1 MLTASSATTISAI
14 KISARKISAPTRSVL
29 RIGVVA
35 LTSLALLTGH
45 AAAQEV
51 VRLGNL
57 KFAHY
62 GAVSYMKVLA
72 PKYGLKIEE
81 NMFAKGA
88 DIYPAVAAGVIDI
101 AASAVD
107 GAIAARGNGVP
118 LLVVA
123 GFSNGGA
130 RIVVKPG
137 SPIKTVADLKGKK
150 VATARGGAHELL
162 LLASLDKAGLTW
174 SDKPGK
180 DVEVLLLGYPELN
193 QALASGLV
201 DAICQSEP
209 QSSIAI
215 ARGIGQELNK
225 PYDTPVGTP
234 IRALVMTEK
243 LYKEKPD
250 VAQKVLDL
258 LVEATNA
265 FLKDPVLAET
275 YVRDDLFKGS
285 FSGEEYKAAMDN
297 AAFSYEIDEKHVQVT
312 TDLMVK
318 YGLGKMANPPK
329 ASEWVKLDLLAKAKS
344 SSRSEPKTTKAN

>member
-1 MLTASSATTISAI
+1 LAI
-14 KISARKISAPTRSVL
+14 AALVL
-29 RIGVVA
+29 G
-35 LTSLALLTGH
+35 TGT

-62 GAVSYMKVLA
+62 GAVSYMKELA

-81 NMFAKGA
+81 QIFAKGA
-88 DIYPAVAAGVIDI
+88 DIYPAVAAGAIDI
-101 AASAVD
+101 AASAAD
-107 GAIAARGNGVP
+107 GAIAARGNGVAH
-118 LLVVA
+118 LVVA

-137 SPIKTVADLKGKK
+137 STIKTVADLKGKK

-174 SDKPGK
+174 SDREGK
-180 DVEVLLLGYPELN
+180 DVQVVLLGYPELN

-209 QSSIAI
+209 QAAIAI
-215 ARGIGQELNK
+215 ARGIGVELNK
-225 PYDTPVGTP
+225 PYDTPVGVP

-243 LYKEKPD
+243 MYKEKPE
-250 VAQKVLDL
+250 VAQKVVDL
-258 LVEATNA
+258 LVEATVA
-265 FLKDPVLAET
+265 FQKDPALAEK
-275 YVRDDLFKGS
+275 YVRENLFKGS
-285 FSGEEYKAAMDN
+285 LSVEEYRAAMEN
-297 AAFSYEIDEKHVQVT
+297 AAFSYEIDAQHIQTT

-318 YGLGKMANPPK
+318 YGLGRMANPPK
-329 ASEWVKLDLLAKAKS
+329 ATDWVKLDLLAKAKA
-344 SSRSEPKTTKAN
+344 KLGVN

>member
-1 MLTASSATTISAI
+1 MTMF
-14 KISARKISAPTRSVL
+14 RSVVL
-29 RIGVVA
+29 AIG
-35 LTSLALLTGH
+35 SLALAST
-45 AAAQEV
+45 AVTAQEV

-62 GAVSYMKVLA
+62 GAVSYMKELA

-88 DIYPAVAAGVIDI
+88 DIYPAVAAGAIDI

-118 LLVVA
+118 LVVVA

-137 SPIKTVADLKGKK
+137 STIKTVADLKGKK

-209 QSSIAI
+209 QSAIAI

-225 PYDTPVGTP
+225 PYDTPVGVP
-234 IRALVMTEK
+234 VRALVMTEK
-243 LYKEKPD
+243 MLKEKPE
-250 VAQKVLDL
+250 VAQKVLNL
-258 LVEATNA
+258 LVEATVA
-265 FLKDPVLAET
+265 FQKDGALAEK
-275 YVRDDLFKGS
+275 YVRDSVFKGS
-285 FSGEEYKAAMDN
+285 FTAEEYKASMEN
-297 AAFSYEIDEKHVQVT
+297 AAFSVDIDEKHVQVT

-329 ASEWVKLDLLAKAKS
+329 AADWVKLDMLAKAKAAS
-344 SSRSEPKTTKAN
+344 GVK

>member
-1 MLTASSATTISAI
+1 MT
-14 KISARKISAPTRSVL
+14 L
-29 RIGVVA
+29 R
-35 LTSLALLTGH
+35 TLALALGALAIGAT
-45 AAAQEV
+45 AATAQEV

-62 GAVSYMKVLA
+62 GAVSYMKELA

-81 NMFAKGA
+81 SFFAKGA
-88 DIYPAVAAGVIDI
+88 DIYPAVAAGAIDI

-118 LLVVA
+118 LVVVA

-193 QALASGLV
+193 QALATGLV

-209 QSSIAI
+209 QSAIAI
-215 ARGIGQELNK
+215 KRGIGQELNK
-225 PYDTPVGTP
+225 PYDTPVGVP
-234 IRALVMTEK
+234 VRALVMTEK
-243 LYKEKPD
+243 MLKEKPE
-250 VAQKVLDL
+250 VAQKVLNL
-258 LVEATNA
+258 LVEATAA
-265 FLKDPVLAET
+265 FQKDDALAEK
-275 YVRDDLFKGS
+275 YVRESVFKGS
-285 FSGEEYKAAMDN
+285 FTAEEYKASMEN
-297 AAFSYEIDEKHVQVT
+297 AAFSVDIDEKHVQVT

-329 ASEWVKLDLLAKAKS
+329 AADWVKLDMLAKAKAAAAG
-344 SSRSEPKTTKAN
+344 K

>member
-1 MLTASSATTISAI
+1 MRAT
-14 KISARKISAPTRSVL
+14 L
-29 RIGVVA
+29 VA
-35 LTSLALLTGH
+35 LAALVIGTSS

-62 GAVSYMKVLA
+62 GAVSYMKELA
-72 PKYGLKIEE
+72 PKHGIKIEE
-81 NMFAKGA
+81 QFFAKGA
-88 DIYPAVAAGVIDI
+88 DIYPAVAAGAIDI

-118 LLVVA
+118 LVVVA

-137 SPIKTVADLKGKK
+137 SPIKSVADLKGKK
-150 VATARGGAHELL
+150 IATARGGAHELL

-174 SDKPGK
+174 SDREGK
-180 DVEVLLLGYPELN
+180 DVQVLLLGYPELN

-209 QSSIAI
+209 QSAIAI

-234 IRALVMTEK
+234 VRALVMTEK
-243 LYKEKPD
+243 LIKEKPE
-250 VAQKVLDL
+250 VAQKVVNL
-258 LVEATNA
+258 LVEATIA
-265 FLKDPVLAET
+265 FQKDGALAEK
-275 YVRDDLFKGS
+275 YVRDSVFKGS
-285 FSGEEYKAAMDN
+285 FSAEEYKASMEN
-297 AAFSYEIDEKHVQVT
+297 AAFSYDIDAAHVQVT

-329 ASEWVKLDLLAKAKS
+329 SADWVKLDMLAKAKS
-344 SSRSEPKTTKAN
+344 AAGVK

>member
-1 MLTASSATTISAI
+1 MSFRNLSLAFAAIVTAASLATT
-14 KISARKISAPTRSVL
+14 T
-29 RIGVVA
+29 
-35 LTSLALLTGH
+35 

-62 GAVSYMKVLA
+62 GAVSYMKELA

-88 DIYPAVAAGVIDI
+88 DIYPAVAAGAIDI

-118 LLVVA
+118 LVLVA

-137 SPIKTVADLKGKK
+137 SAIKSVADLKGKK

-215 ARGIGQELNK
+215 KRGIGEELNK
-225 PYDTPVGTP
+225 PYDTPVGVP
-234 IRALVMTEK
+234 VRALVMTERMLK
-243 LYKEKPD
+243 DKPE
-250 VAQKVLDL
+250 VAQKVLNL

-265 FLKDPVLAET
+265 FVKDPALAEK
-275 YVRDDLFKGS
+275 YVRDDVFKGS
-285 FSGEEYKAAMDN
+285 FSAEEYKASMEN
-297 AAFSYEIDEKHVQVT
+297 AAFSTEIDEKHVQVT

-329 ASEWVKLDLLAKAKS
+329 AADWVKLDMLAKAKAAA
-344 SSRSEPKTTKAN
+344 PK

>member
-1 MLTASSATTISAI
+1 MMILSTA
-14 KISARKISAPTRSVL
+14 RFAPA
-29 RIGVVA
+29 A
-35 LTSLALLTGH
+35 LLALAAIAGSVAS

-62 GAVSYMKVLA
+62 GAVSYMKELA

-81 NMFAKGA
+81 NFFAKGA
-88 DIYPAVAAGVIDI
+88 DIYPAVAAGSIDI

-118 LLVVA
+118 LVVVA

-130 RIVVKPG
+130 RIVVKKG
-137 SPIKTVADLKGKK
+137 SPIKTVAELKGKK

-225 PYDTPVGTP
+225 PYDTPVGVP
-234 IRALVMTEK
+234 VRALVMTEK
-243 LYKEKPD
+243 LLKEKPET
-250 VAQKVLDL
+250 AQKVLNL
-258 LVEATNA
+258 LVEATIA
-265 FLKDPVLAET
+265 FQKDGALAEK
-275 YVRDDLFKGS
+275 YVRENMFKGS
-285 FSGEEYKAAMDN
+285 FSAEEFAASMEN
-297 AAFSYEIDEKHVQVT
+297 ADFVYDIEEKHVQVT

-329 ASEWVKLDLLAKAKS
+329 AADWVKLDMLAKAK
-344 SSRSEPKTTKAN
+344 TTAGVK

>member
-1 MLTASSATTISAI
+1 LRTA
-14 KISARKISAPTRSVL
+14 L
-29 RIGVVA
+29 
-35 LTSLALLTGH
+35 LALAALAWGVTA
-45 AAAQEV
+45 AAAQDV

-62 GAVSYMKVLA
+62 GAVSYMKELA

-81 NMFAKGA
+81 QVFSKGA

-118 LLVVA
+118 LVVVA

-130 RIVVKPG
+130 RIVVKKD

-174 SDKPGK
+174 SDREGK
-180 DVEVLLLGYPELN
+180 DVQVLLLGYPELN

-209 QSSIAI
+209 QAAIAI

-225 PYDTPVGTP
+225 PYDTPVGVP
-234 IRALVMTEK
+234 IRAMVMTEK
-243 LYKEKPD
+243 MMKEKPE
-250 VAQKVLDL
+250 VAQKVLNL
-258 LVEATNA
+258 LVEATIA
-265 FLKDPVLAET
+265 FQKDPALAEK
-275 YVRDDLFKGS
+275 YVRDSVFKGS
-285 FSGEEYKAAMDN
+285 FSAEEYKAAMEN

-312 TDLMVK
+312 TDLLVK

-329 ASEWVKLDLLAKAKS
+329 AADWVNLELLAKAKA
-344 SSRSEPKTTKAN
+344 ANGVK